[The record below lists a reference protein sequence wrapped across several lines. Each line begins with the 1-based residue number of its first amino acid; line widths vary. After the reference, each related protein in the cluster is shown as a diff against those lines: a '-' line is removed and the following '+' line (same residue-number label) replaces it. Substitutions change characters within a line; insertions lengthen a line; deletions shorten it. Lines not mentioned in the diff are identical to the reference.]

1 MRRKEPH
8 VKISSGYF
16 RFLSKSLSVRAGLHR
31 SMRKFS
37 LIFFLVSSVS
47 PGCSQLHFGIA
58 GGVNLG
64 SINTKW
70 TSTENPDINPR
81 FGYSLGLG
89 TEIGVA
95 TRWAILAD
103 LNLVSKNYS
112 IDPDSYGDE
121 TKGFDR
127 YNILYLDLP
136 IRVSYMYK
144 NVRFFAGPFIDY
156 CLTGTNKFNLQY
168 ADSTID
174 AGSYKII
181 SGREFNIGEIAYD
194 EIPINYLDGGFLFGI
209 GYRCE
214 QYCLDL
220 SYSWGLVNMY
230 PNIIGG
236 PERNEM
242 VTRSRLLTLNLFF
255 YL

>member
-1 MRRKEPH
+1 M
-8 VKISSGYF
+8 
-16 RFLSKSLSVRAGLHR
+16 
-31 SMRKFS
+31 SMRKFA
-37 LIFFLVSSVS
+37 LILFLISSVL
-47 PGCSQLHFGIA
+47 PAWSQWRFGIV

-64 SINTKW
+64 SIATKW
-70 TSTENPDINPR
+70 TLAENPEIHPR

-89 TEIGVA
+89 TEIDFSNHFA
-95 TRWAILAD
+95 LLAD
-103 LNLVSKNYS
+103 FNLVSKNYS
-112 IDPDSYGDE
+112 IDPDYYGEE
-121 TKGFDR
+121 TVGFDR

-136 IRVSYMYK
+136 IRISYMYK

-156 CLTGTNKFNLQY
+156 CLSGTNKFNLRY

-174 AGSYKII
+174 AGNYKII
-181 SGREFNIGEIAYD
+181 SGREFNIGDIAYG
-194 EIPINYLDGGFLFGI
+194 EIPFNYLDGGFLFGI

-236 PERNEM
+236 PKRNEM